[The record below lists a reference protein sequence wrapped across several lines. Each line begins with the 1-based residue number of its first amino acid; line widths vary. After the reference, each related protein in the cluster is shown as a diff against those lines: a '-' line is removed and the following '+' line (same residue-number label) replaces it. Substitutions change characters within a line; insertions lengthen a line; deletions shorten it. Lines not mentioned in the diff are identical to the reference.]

1 MHQSWV
7 SGDTTPTTCAPM
19 VPVLSVLGTNCGT
32 PVSAAPLSGWGLCR
46 GGSPWGGGGSMGVC
60 GAPSRVLT
68 WDVCVHACDV
78 SCGVWVPR
86 ACVSPL
92 PGQRWGLRVRL
103 GFLLGFLQG
112 CALLFRRKC
121 PLQLLQCSHL
131 SRAHWVGAGCG
142 QWLEGPGGPALAG
155 PEGHETVVGIPMT
168 WKCLGHPC
176 PTHAQSP
183 GRTVPSDHRS
193 RSCRPGRGRPGG
205 EGRRTPS
212 APAALPSQQW
222 PPRPPAHPSAHL
234 PPIGSK
240 LALRR
245 MKGGPLAVR
254 LHITAATASGPKSV
268 LGPHTRPEGPQK
280 ATSSSTTLPRG
291 LGPGLPGPCEVW
303 PPRVYSPSLL

>member
-60 GAPSRVLT
+60 GAPSSVLA

-168 WKCLGHPC
+168 WKCLGHP
-176 PTHAQSP
+176 
-183 GRTVPSDHRS
+183 
-193 RSCRPGRGRPGG
+193 
-205 EGRRTPS
+205 
-212 APAALPSQQW
+212 
-222 PPRPPAHPSAHL
+222 
-234 PPIGSK
+234 
-240 LALRR
+240 
-245 MKGGPLAVR
+245 
-254 LHITAATASGPKSV
+254 
-268 LGPHTRPEGPQK
+268 
-280 ATSSSTTLPRG
+280 
-291 LGPGLPGPCEVW
+291 
-303 PPRVYSPSLL
+303 

>member
-1 MHQSWV
+1 
-7 SGDTTPTTCAPM
+7 
-19 VPVLSVLGTNCGT
+19 
-32 PVSAAPLSGWGLCR
+32 
-46 GGSPWGGGGSMGVC
+46 MGVC

-212 APAALPSQQW
+212 APAALPSQQC
-222 PPRPPAHPSAHL
+222 PPAPRTPVCSPSSH
-234 PPIGSK
+234 
-240 LALRR
+240 
-245 MKGGPLAVR
+245 R
-254 LHITAATASGPKSV
+254 LQ
-268 LGPHTRPEGPQK
+268 TRPAQDERRPVSCASSHHGCHCLGAQVCPRTTHEARGAPEGHQQQHDAAEGVRAGAPR
-280 ATSSSTTLPRG
+280 AMRG
-291 LGPGLPGPCEVW
+291 LATQ
-303 PPRVYSPSLL
+303 SLLTFSPLKPGTP